1 MNIAFYNGVSG
12 LVAYQ
17 QEMDLVSNNVANV
30 NTVGY
35 KPSRASFSD
44 LLYTQMWTN
53 TDALVNAGGDAGAQD
68 TADENG
74 VGGMTDAD
82 GIHMQGHGVRLAYSD
97 LVFRQGNLLQT
108 EHPLD
113 MAIKGDGF
121 FAVERANGTTEYT
134 RNGAF
139 DISIEGKSGYLVT
152 SDGSYVLDASGKRI
166 KLERGDDDQFDLT
179 NLQDEVGVYIFPN
192 PYGLEPNTGGFRE
205 TPISGTPAGIK
216 ASSRASRPYT
226 IVTGMLEQSAV
237 DLSEEMANI
246 IVSQRAFQFSA
257 KMVQT
262 ADEIEDSVNNL
273 R

>member
-17 QEMDLVSNNVANV
+17 QEMDLISNNVANV

-68 TADENG
+68 AENG

-97 LVFRQGNLLQT
+97 LVFRPGNLLQT

-121 FAVERANGTTEYT
+121 FCC
-134 RNGAF
+134 
-139 DISIEGKSGYLVT
+139 
-152 SDGSYVLDASGKRI
+152 
-166 KLERGDDDQFDLT
+166 
-179 NLQDEVGVYIFPN
+179 
-192 PYGLEPNTGGFRE
+192 
-205 TPISGTPAGIK
+205 
-216 ASSRASRPYT
+216 
-226 IVTGMLEQSAV
+226 
-237 DLSEEMANI
+237 
-246 IVSQRAFQFSA
+246 
-257 KMVQT
+257 
-262 ADEIEDSVNNL
+262 
-273 R
+273 

>member
-82 GIHMQGHGVRLAYSD
+82 GIHMQGHGVRLAY
-97 LVFRQGNLLQT
+97 
-108 EHPLD
+108 
-113 MAIKGDGF
+113 
-121 FAVERANGTTEYT
+121 
-134 RNGAF
+134 
-139 DISIEGKSGYLVT
+139 
-152 SDGSYVLDASGKRI
+152 
-166 KLERGDDDQFDLT
+166 
-179 NLQDEVGVYIFPN
+179 
-192 PYGLEPNTGGFRE
+192 
-205 TPISGTPAGIK
+205 
-216 ASSRASRPYT
+216 
-226 IVTGMLEQSAV
+226 
-237 DLSEEMANI
+237 
-246 IVSQRAFQFSA
+246 
-257 KMVQT
+257 
-262 ADEIEDSVNNL
+262 
-273 R
+273 